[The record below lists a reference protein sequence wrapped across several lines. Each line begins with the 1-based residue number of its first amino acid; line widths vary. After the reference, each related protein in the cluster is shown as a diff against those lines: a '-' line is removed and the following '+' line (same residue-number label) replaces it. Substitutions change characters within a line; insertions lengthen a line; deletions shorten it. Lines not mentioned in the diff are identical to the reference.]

1 MFFAYLSRD
10 SESLQDRF
18 PVRICL
24 STEVNV
30 LPFEVSYAVGFS
42 IVYEIVSLDEPFVV
56 AEYELLVSRS
66 A

>member
-18 PVRICL
+18 PVRIGL
-24 STEVNV
+24 STEVDV
-30 LPFEVSYAVGFS
+30 LPFEVSYSISLS
-42 IVYEIVSLDEPFVV
+42 IVYEIVTLDETFVV